1 MECDKSGIKFISFYS
16 WISDLIKLML
26 RILAIFLMLSPFA
39 GYVSWGQNLSRYVSG
54 VVVVQFAPEVNYKTG
69 LHTGLQEFDHKTAR
83 YEVYSIERAYP
94 FLDHVAPTP
103 KTRQNLLA
111 LRRTYYVRYHSD
123 AVPEQVAVGLE
134 STQGVV
140 YAEPLEINRAHPLQF
155 NAVPNDQFY
164 NEQKH
169 LQQLRLPQAWDIVK
183 AENGSPRVV
192 VAVVGSGGEWQHE
205 DLQANVWTNS
215 DEVAGNGIDDDA
227 NGFIDDVYGVNF
239 ARDDSNDPAEGVS
252 PNDHS
257 GTAAAGIMGAVTD
270 NGVGMAGAAWNPYVM
285 HINAGCAQGQGDGA
299 TICSGYDGIIYAA
312 TNGADIIH
320 IGWSNVGTADSE
332 TSRLVNQILN
342 LATDS
347 GALIVASAASR
358 GSSPDQDVRYPA
370 RHPRVLA
377 VGATEE
383 LSRRLTDFSNY
394 GQLVSIYAP
403 GVKILATARENGYG
417 YVRGST
423 APTSLVAG
431 VAALVKTKFP
441 DISPDELHE
450 RIRNTSENMDAENPN
465 YEGELGGGFVNALA
479 AVESSRLTFSGGI
492 GNQSYP
498 RTQPITP
505 LTLPEAVG
513 GAAPITYTLT
523 PSLPA
528 GLSFDPSAR
537 TLSGTP
543 TELIPP
549 TPFIYAATDA
559 DNVRG
564 TLRFTIEVHSPVSTE
579 QDVLPTEFTV
589 YASYPNPFRHVTSIR
604 MDLPWSARVEIE
616 VLDVTGRRM
625 LVQPPADL
633 PAGSGQ
639 EIVLQGMEL
648 PSGAYLY
655 RLTADSVEGRSVH
668 VGHFVR
674 IR

>member
-1 MECDKSGIKFISFYS
+1 
-16 WISDLIKLML
+16 
-26 RILAIFLMLSPFA
+26 MLSPFA

-83 YEVYSIERAYP
+83 YEVYSIERVYP

-103 KTRQNLLA
+103 KTQQNLLA

-123 AVPEQVAVGLE
+123 ATPEQVAINLE
-134 STQGVV
+134 SAQGVV
-140 YAEPLEINRAHPLQF
+140 YAEPLGNSHAHPLQF
-155 NAVPNDQFY
+155 HATPNDPGY
-164 NEQKH
+164 SEQRH
-169 LQQLRLPQAWDIVK
+169 LLQLRLPQAWDIVK
-183 AENGSPRVV
+183 AEDRSPRVV
-192 VAVVGSGGEWQHE
+192 IAIVSGGADWQHE
-205 DLQANVWTNS
+205 DLQANVWTNPG
-215 DEVAGNGIDDDA
+215 EVAGNGIDDDA
-227 NGFIDDVYGVNF
+227 NGYVDDVHGVNF
-239 ARDDSNDPAEGVS
+239 SQENSNDPAEGTS

-257 GTAAAGIMGAVTD
+257 GTVSAGIAGAVTD
-270 NGVGMAGAAWNPYVM
+270 NGVGIAGAAWNPEIM
-285 HINAGCAQGQGDGA
+285 HINAGCSQEGS
-299 TICSGYDGIIYAA
+299 TSICSGYQGILYAA
-312 TNGADIIH
+312 DNGADIIH
-320 IGWSNVGTADSE
+320 VGWASTSTLDAE
-332 TSRLVNQILN
+332 ASRLVNQTLD
-342 LATDS
+342 LATDQ
-347 GALIVASAASR
+347 GALIVAAAFSR
-358 GSSPDQDVRYPA
+358 SGNPDQDVGYPA

-377 VGATEE
+377 VGTTAE
-383 LSRRLTDFSNY
+383 LSRRLADISNY
-394 GQLVSIYAP
+394 GQLVSVYAP
-403 GVKILATARENGYG
+403 GVRILATTRENRYAL
-417 YVRGST
+417 VSGSPV
-423 APTSLVAG
+423 APALVAG

-441 DISPDELHE
+441 DISPDDLHE

-549 TPFIYAATDA
+549 TSFIYTATDA
-559 DNVRG
+559 DNVQG

-579 QDVLPTEFTV
+579 QDALPAEFAV
-589 YASYPNPFRHVTSIR
+589 HANYPNPFRHATSIR

-616 VLDVTGRRM
+616 VLDVMGRRM

-655 RLTADSVEGRSVH
+655 RLTADSAEGRSVH